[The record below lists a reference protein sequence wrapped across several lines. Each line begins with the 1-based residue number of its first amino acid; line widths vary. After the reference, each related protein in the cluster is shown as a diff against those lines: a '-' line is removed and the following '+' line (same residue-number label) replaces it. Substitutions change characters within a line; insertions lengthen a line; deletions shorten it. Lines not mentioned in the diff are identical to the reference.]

1 MSEQDPNE
9 VIAMLNQD
17 IRGEHA
23 AIVQYLRHAYAMEE
37 GELACEIEAIARDEM
52 RHLDWLSETVAELG
66 GDPTLERGD
75 MTLGGDSI
83 TQWMER
89 NVGLEQDAIALY
101 EQHIAVIEDPKIR
114 RLLRRIVSDEAA
126 HLHDFE
132 HFVEKTRKKGMEPIA
147 PLEKPAG
154 KSTKMA
160 DMLNWGIR
168 HEYTV
173 ILQYL
178 YHSFVT
184 PNEEVSEEMQDQ
196 AINEMQHL
204 GWLAEELTESGGVPD
219 IEETGVDQSR
229 DTADMLRAD
238 IEIEND
244 PKSVIDAD
252 VCTDCGACERACP
265 MGIKLRAF
273 TKKLEK
279 DCLALF
285 DWEAGLSLEI
295 RPLLDHYKPDDPD
308 DFMK

>member
-1 MSEQDPNE
+1 MRKQDPNE
-9 VIAMLNQD
+9 VIAMLNED

-75 MTLGGDSI
+75 MTLGGNSI

-101 EQHIAVIEDPKIR
+101 EQHIAAIEDPKIK
-114 RLLRRIVSDEAA
+114 RLLRRIVSDEEA
-126 HLHDFE
+126 HRHDFE
-132 HFVEKTRKKGMEPIA
+132 HFVEKTQKTGMEPIA

-154 KSTKMA
+154 KPTKMA
-160 DMLNWGIR
+160 DMLNWGVR

-219 IEETGVDQSR
+219 MEETGVDQSK

-238 IEIEND
+238 IAVEREVTREYTRQIEE
-244 PKSVIDAD
+244 V
-252 VCTDCGACERACP
+252 E
-265 MGIKLRAF
+265 
-273 TKKLEK
+273 
-279 DCLALF
+279 
-285 DWEAGLSLEI
+285 
-295 RPLLDHYKPDDPD
+295 DPD
-308 DFMK
+308 LKRLITRIRDNEIYHDEVFSDLLEELSE